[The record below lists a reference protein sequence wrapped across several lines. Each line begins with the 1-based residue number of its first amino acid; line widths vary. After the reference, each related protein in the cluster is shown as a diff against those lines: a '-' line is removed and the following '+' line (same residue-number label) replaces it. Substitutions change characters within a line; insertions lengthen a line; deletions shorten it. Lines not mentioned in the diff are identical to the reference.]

1 MRNRIARIDEPA
13 RSRAG
18 FSLALLLACATPVFA
33 QLAFGQ
39 VSATSEYLA
48 RMDTD
53 ANGSVSLLEYQDWLS
68 YAFDAMDVD
77 HDGILA
83 PAEQPGGR
91 GKPLTRE
98 EHRARLAERFRK
110 QDANRDGVLSAK
122 ELAAPPR

>member
-1 MRNRIARIDEPA
+1 MRNRIARLDEPA

-18 FSLALLLACATPVFA
+18 FSLALCLLACATPAFA
-33 QLAFGQ
+33 Q
-39 VSATSEYLA
+39 VTATSEYLA

-68 YAFDAMDVD
+68 YAFDAMDAD
-77 HDGILA
+77 HDGVLA